1 VKYPYADNGDFLVY
15 HRLTGLERGSIE
27 DVQALID
34 QGAVLQPFDERG
46 GGEEGEMY
54 GLDPIDIAAGD
65 GGAIFLSPFQPFMG
79 GWLGKPHLRKAPGVA
94 FRLADLVAMGAVTV
108 RPSDFQS
115 DYMEIFSGDLDVARI
130 EMQYQVEDVYNR
142 AGEMEPLSDAFHLIR
157 EAEVDDAVYALNS
170 IKNDRASEFS
180 DRRFKRSDLY
190 QEAKK
195 AAVRASEFVSEFE
208 FSREEHED
216 DEDYWNHMVEE
227 ITEGIANAVTGA
239 FDKWEWSQ
247 KNLLRNVEVLFW
259 GSLPISKAAIIFDN
273 ATIIRN
279 RNYQSGFDG
288 LNGIAMPAGR
298 R

>member
-1 VKYPYADNGDFLVY
+1 MKYPYADNGDFLIY
-15 HRLTGLERGSIE
+15 HRLTGLERGDVE
-27 DVQALID
+27 AVQALID

-79 GWLGKPHLRKAPGVA
+79 GWLGKRHLQRAPGVA

-115 DYMEIFSGDLDVARI
+115 DYMEIFSGDLDVAKI

-142 AGEMEPLSDAFHLIR
+142 ASAMEPLSDAFRLIR
-157 EAEVDDAVYALNS
+157 EAEVDDAVYALNA

-180 DRRFKRSDLY
+180 DRRFNNRDLY
-190 QEAKK
+190 REAKK
-195 AAVRASEFVSEFE
+195 AAVRASEFISE

-216 DEDYWNHMVEE
+216 DEDYWSKTVEE
-227 ITEGIANAVTGA
+227 ITEWVANAVTGA

-247 KNLLRNVEVLFW
+247 KNLLRNAEVLFW
-259 GSLPISKAAIIFDN
+259 GGLPLSKAVLVFDN
-273 ATIIRN
+273 TTIIRN

-288 LNGIAMPAGR
+288 LGGIAMPAGR